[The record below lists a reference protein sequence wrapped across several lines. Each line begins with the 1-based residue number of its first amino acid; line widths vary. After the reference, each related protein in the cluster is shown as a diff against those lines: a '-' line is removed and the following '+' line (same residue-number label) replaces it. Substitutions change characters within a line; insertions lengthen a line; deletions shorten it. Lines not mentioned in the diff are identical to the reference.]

1 MRLFREKESMK
12 TDKKLYL
19 ALYRKMLEIRRFEE
33 AAAES
38 FQQGL
43 IPGFIHLYIGEE
55 AVATGV
61 CAHLRQDDVVF
72 SSHRGHGHALAKGVS
87 AREVMAE
94 LFGRKTG
101 CSRGRGGSMHLFAPE
116 AGLLGSNGIV
126 GAGIPLAAGAGYTF
140 KMLRQD
146 RVSVAFFGDGAV
158 NNWAFHEGIN
168 LASVWGLPVIFVC
181 ENNLYATQM
190 PFSKAT
196 KVQDVYK
203 RAACYGLPGVGV
215 DGNDVLAVYEAA
227 GEAVRRARAG
237 EGPTLIECKTYRTV
251 GHYVGDPG
259 TGYRPREEIEK
270 WKARCPIERFR
281 QKLLAESWA
290 SAEELEQVEKQVRA
304 LIDDAVEFARNSP
317 WPDPKEALMNVYADY
332 VGGGADA

>member
-1 MRLFREKESMK
+1 MEANKE
-12 TDKKLYL
+12 LYL

-33 AAAES
+33 AAADC
-38 FQQGL
+38 FHRGL

-94 LFGRKTG
+94 LFGRRTG
-101 CSRGRGGSMHLFAPE
+101 CSHGRGGSMHLFAPE
-116 AGLLGSNGIV
+116 VGLLGSNGIV

-140 KMLRQD
+140 KFLRQE

-168 LASVWGLPVIFVC
+168 LASVWGLPVIFIC

-190 PFSKAT
+190 PFAKAT
-196 KVQDVYK
+196 KEQDVYK
-203 RAACYGLPGVGV
+203 RAASYGLPGVGV

-227 GEAVRRARAG
+227 GEAIRRARAG
-237 EGPTLIECKTYRTV
+237 KGPTLIECKTYRTM

-259 TGYRPREEIEK
+259 TGYRPKEEIDN
-270 WKARCPIERFR
+270 WKARCPIARFK

-290 SAEELEQVEKQVRA
+290 SAEELEQVERQVQA
-304 LIDDAVEFARNSP
+304 LIDDAVAFAQSSP
-317 WPDPKEALMNVYADY
+317 WPDPPEAMTNVYAKS
-332 VGGGADA
+332 VQGGTYA